1 MRSDHGNL
9 AFGDDGASTYIFDD
23 FINYYDGQVISVDI
37 CQLMWIVN
45 ELTSDR
51 TTPHCSD
58 SVEFLWNMRMKSK
71 IDFLYLDSYDIERD
85 NPHPLNYITLRNSM
99 LVIKHLRKGSIV
111 CVDDHDAFFTGGQ
124 IGKGNYVKDF
134 MDNIGNELLY
144 EGYQIVWKL

>member
-9 AFGDDGASTYIFDD
+9 ADDDGAGTYIFDD

-37 CQLMWIVN
+37 CQANVDVN

-51 TTPHCSD
+51 TTSYCSD

-85 NPHPLNYITLRNSM
+85 NPHPSQL
-99 LVIKHLRKGSIV
+99 H
-111 CVDDHDAFFTGGQ
+111 H
-124 IGKGNYVKDF
+124 VK
-134 MDNIGNELLY
+134 ELTVL
-144 EGYQIVWKL
+144 